1 MCMAYNAQFDLRGKK
16 IQDTYSQVLQ
26 YDTSSNVSYTG
37 QGSSFNLSS
46 SNAVTAS
53 FAQIAAL
60 ANNATSASYAPA
72 VPSLSSSW
80 ASASF
85 VASSASFASQSISS
99 SFAVSSSWA
108 PVGVQVSS
116 SWSSASFVAES
127 SSFASQSIS
136 SSFAIS
142 ASWAPD
148 QTVSVNSAS
157 WASSSISSSYLKT
170 SGITGSEGTLNI
182 RYNTGGN
189 GLYLNDIDGTDSP
202 GTRLLC
208 VAPNGF
214 VAYPSW
220 VDALIIYD
228 VAFDGR
234 FSGSF
239 TGSYT
244 GSLFGTSSWARNA
257 LSVTSASWAS
267 ASLFSTSSSFASR
280 SISASYA
287 PQVEQISASWASA
300 SLSSS
305 YTDRAVSASI
315 ADRLIG
321 SGRIDSILSY
331 VDGVGTVFN
340 TKAISAGIVFYA
352 STWPGTSITM
362 SSDGV
367 HGDLVGTASW
377 AVSASWA
384 PDQTVTVNS
393 ASWASAS
400 FFATSASFAS
410 RSISASFASRY
421 PIIAGILTTRS
432 FTQDV
437 DDGWGIATASGSGIQ
452 LGEGFFVYIDGVAV
466 FSENVETS
474 KSFTAVGGVTGS
486 LVGTA
491 SWSSNSLFATSASFA
506 SRSISASYAPQ
517 FEQISASWASASFVA
532 TSASFASRSISSSN
546 AVTASWVPNLYPQT
560 EQISASW
567 ASASFVADSASFAS
581 RSISASYA
589 PQFEQISASWAS
601 ASFFAT
607 SASFASRSI
616 SSSYSSGSFVQ
627 DGNAFGQSASLGTT
641 DNFSLVL
648 KANNTQ
654 SLFVNTNGRVS
665 IGTGS
670 ATRTLH
676 VVGNGILSERVGATP
691 QLVLRN
697 GNDWGFSVGTN
708 GSLQTSDMNNGNIN
722 ALTIQSASIDG
733 LVTLNGSRVLIGNG
747 GHLSSSVVTASIYAP
762 SSIEIPYSSSLQS
775 LTPETRTGSMYFET
789 VNNLLYIYNGSSWKS
804 SSFV

>member
-410 RSISASFASRY
+410 RSIS
-421 PIIAGILTTRS
+421 
-432 FTQDV
+432 
-437 DDGWGIATASGSGIQ
+437 
-452 LGEGFFVYIDGVAV
+452 
-466 FSENVETS
+466 
-474 KSFTAVGGVTGS
+474 
-486 LVGTA
+486 
-491 SWSSNSLFATSASFA
+491 
-506 SRSISASYAPQ
+506 
-517 FEQISASWASASFVA
+517 
-532 TSASFASRSISSSN
+532 
-546 AVTASWVPNLYPQT
+546 
-560 EQISASW
+560 
-567 ASASFVADSASFAS
+567 
-581 RSISASYA
+581 
-589 PQFEQISASWAS
+589 
-601 ASFFAT
+601 
-607 SASFASRSI
+607 
-616 SSSYSSGSFVQ
+616 SSYSSGSFVQ

>member
-410 RSISASFASRY
+410 RSISAS
-421 PIIAGILTTRS
+421 
-432 FTQDV
+432 
-437 DDGWGIATASGSGIQ
+437 
-452 LGEGFFVYIDGVAV
+452 
-466 FSENVETS
+466 
-474 KSFTAVGGVTGS
+474 
-486 LVGTA
+486 
-491 SWSSNSLFATSASFA
+491 
-506 SRSISASYAPQ
+506 
-517 FEQISASWASASFVA
+517 
-532 TSASFASRSISSSN
+532 
-546 AVTASWVPNLYPQT
+546 
-560 EQISASW
+560 
-567 ASASFVADSASFAS
+567 
-581 RSISASYA
+581 YA

>member
-517 FEQISASWASASFVA
+517 FEQISASWASASF
-532 TSASFASRSISSSN
+532 
-546 AVTASWVPNLYPQT
+546 
-560 EQISASW
+560 
-567 ASASFVADSASFAS
+567 
-581 RSISASYA
+581 
-589 PQFEQISASWAS
+589 
-601 ASFFAT
+601 FAT

>member
-410 RSISASFASRY
+410 RSIS
-421 PIIAGILTTRS
+421 
-432 FTQDV
+432 
-437 DDGWGIATASGSGIQ
+437 
-452 LGEGFFVYIDGVAV
+452 
-466 FSENVETS
+466 
-474 KSFTAVGGVTGS
+474 
-486 LVGTA
+486 
-491 SWSSNSLFATSASFA
+491 
-506 SRSISASYAPQ
+506 
-517 FEQISASWASASFVA
+517 
-532 TSASFASRSISSSN
+532 SSN

-775 LTPETRTGSMYFET
+775 LTPATRTGSMYFET